1 MGVGME
7 PNTSSVLP
15 VLFSMSRCS
24 SSGSA
29 SSGMIPRDRGEVTG
43 RLSGTIGTRWG
54 VFGNQCS
61 PRTSLHKGF
70 DSEPEVDLCPGSKLA
85 VSDEGSTSLA

>member
-7 PNTSSVLP
+7 LSTSSVLP

-43 RLSGTIGTRWG
+43 RLSGTIGTRWD
-54 VFGNQCS
+54 FFLE
-61 PRTSLHKGF
+61 TSVRL
-70 DSEPEVDLCPGSKLA
+70 VQACTR
-85 VSDEGSTSLA
+85 VSILNRRWISVQDPNWR

>member
-7 PNTSSVLP
+7 LSTSSVLP

-43 RLSGTIGTRWG
+43 RLSGTIVTRWG
-54 VFGNQCS
+54 FFWRPVFAS
-61 PRTSLHKGF
+61 Y
-70 DSEPEVDLCPGSKLA
+70 KLA
-85 VSDEGSTSLA
+85 QGFRF